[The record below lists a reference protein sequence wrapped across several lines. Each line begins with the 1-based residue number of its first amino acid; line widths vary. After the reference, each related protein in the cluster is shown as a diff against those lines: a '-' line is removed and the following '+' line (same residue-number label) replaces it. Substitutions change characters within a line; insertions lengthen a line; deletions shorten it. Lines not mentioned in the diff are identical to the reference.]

1 MLLPGLPML
10 SALLVLLLA
19 AGRCAT
25 TAALLRVSGA
35 GGRAEG
41 RSLLEL
47 AGRHSRVRLVPE
59 TGARGSERTHR
70 GLDVHSHDPQQ
81 KAKFL
86 RHLTG
91 PLYFHPKCKRSFDR
105 IYHRTRDCTTP
116 AFFMRCA
123 RLLTQLAKSPR
134 CKER

>member
-1 MLLPGLPML
+1 ML

-35 GGRAEG
+35 GGRADS

-47 AGRHSRVRLVPE
+47 AGRHSRVRLAPE

-70 GLDVHSHDPQQ
+70 GLGQ
-81 KAKFL
+81 
-86 RHLTG
+86 
-91 PLYFHPKCKRSFDR
+91 
-105 IYHRTRDCTTP
+105 
-116 AFFMRCA
+116 
-123 RLLTQLAKSPR
+123 LLK
-134 CKER
+134 